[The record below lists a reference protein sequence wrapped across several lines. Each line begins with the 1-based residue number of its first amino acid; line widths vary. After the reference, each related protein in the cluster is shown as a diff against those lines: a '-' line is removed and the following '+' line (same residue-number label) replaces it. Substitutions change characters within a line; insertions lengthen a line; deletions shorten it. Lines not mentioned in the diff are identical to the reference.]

1 MRNAVKMRENDGG
14 MSESLYVVSRR
25 SPAFQFGCPLQT
37 RSRIYVPE
45 VGTRMREM
53 ARNGVMWPVTA
64 SGRRKVVSDVGRS
77 TGDASDRR
85 RGPAAGALGPGT
97 PTPNTPS
104 VEEFLL

>member
-1 MRNAVKMRENDGG
+1 
-14 MSESLYVVSRR
+14 
-25 SPAFQFGCPLQT
+25 
-37 RSRIYVPE
+37 
-45 VGTRMREM
+45 MREM

-85 RGPAAGALGPGT
+85 RGPAAGVLGPGT

-104 VEEFLL
+104 VEELTVTRLRSRLFP